1 MKSSRTTWRRFA
13 VAATT
18 IAALL
23 VFVSPAAAKHTS
35 VTVIS
40 PSLHPHAG
48 VAWPLKVTV
57 KVWGKPYERLGY
69 RPKLSIIDANGVP
82 IETFS
87 GTRVGPG
94 TFRVDVL
101 FPRSG
106 KWRYVV
112 ADPID
117 GEWWFDAVRVDSLAA

>member
-1 MKSSRTTWRRFA
+1 MAFSRTTRRRFA
-13 VAATT
+13 VAATAL
-18 IAALL
+18 IGLL
-23 VFVSPAAAKHTS
+23 VFVAPAAAKHTS

-40 PSLHPHAG
+40 PSLHPHVG

-57 KVWGKPYERLGY
+57 KVSGKPYERFGY
-69 RPKLSIIDANGVP
+69 RPKLSIIDANGIP

-94 TFRVDVL
+94 TFRVNVL
-101 FPRSG
+101 FPRTG